1 MFRQAGPWREPK
13 RGFESR
19 PSDAVSDALFA
30 RRPPSREQSH
40 MENSRFAGLQGSI
53 SIDNHWSDI
62 IKAGFYSVSL
72 FLICH
77 QTQSYGV
84 KGGEAWTARLLL
96 GDKPQVRG

>member
-72 FLICH
+72 YLICH